1 MVEQSK
7 PLELSCPSCGT
18 VKTVNI
24 PESLFLNKK
33 FGHIKVQVPQGAVCQ
48 DHTFVVFLDTNGRII
63 GYEAIDLSISST
75 IEETKEEIVNQSIST
90 ITLVD
95 FIKSL
100 GFNCVAGL
108 IHAKLFNYSSYL
120 IMNNG
125 AKVDLEE
132 VNNLL
137 NGILPEI
144 YQNSR
149 SLKIIEFDDE
159 IFPMATYFYSLVQKQ
174 RKNAFLLNPRKH
186 IIHMPWELDLE
197 LEKSIINSAL
207 EKKNQNEQLKFLA
220 YYIAKFIEDVEVT
233 LSLLEGVKKISKK
246 KLTKQLKAELITS
259 TITKNRVDVIKDF
272 IKQRISTTIAKKI
285 QG

>member
-1 MVEQSK
+1 MVERSR
-7 PLELSCPSCGT
+7 PLELSCPSCGS

-24 PESLFLNKK
+24 PESLFLDKK

-48 DHTFVVFLDTNGRII
+48 DHTFVVFLDINGRII

-75 IEETKEEIVNQSIST
+75 IEEPKEESIDESIST
-90 ITLVD
+90 MSLID
-95 FIKSL
+95 FIKSI

-108 IHAKLFNYSSYL
+108 IHAKLFNYPSYL

-125 AKVDLEE
+125 AKVDLDEI
-132 VNNLL
+132 NNLL
-137 NGILPEI
+137 DGILPEM

-186 IIHMPWELDLE
+186 IIQMPWELDLE
-197 LEKSIINSAL
+197 LEKSIIHSAL
-207 EKKNQNEQLKFLA
+207 EKENHIEQLKFLA

-246 KLTKQLKAELITS
+246 ELTKQLKAKLITS
-259 TITKNRVDVIKDF
+259 TINKNRVDVIKDF
-272 IKQRISTTIAKKI
+272 IKYRISATIAKKI
-285 QG
+285 QS